1 VIRQQNYNPSNRK
14 QTNMKMKKMLAVLLA
29 TYLLPAA
36 AFSQTNAA
44 AADQTAVA
52 TQPAATADTNAA
64 VATPPPTVA
73 AADTNAAVAM
83 ASTNAVAAAQPAAVA
98 DTNAPVAVTPTNAVA
113 AVQPAAVA
121 DTNAAPASDTNV
133 VATAAPTIPLIQFQD
148 VPLTTAIEA
157 LARQANINYL
167 LDPKIGF
174 GQPDANGQIKAE
186 PNLSI
191 RWENVPA
198 QHALEALLSN
208 YGLQLSED
216 TKTKIYRITTKDPAA
231 LPILETRVIQLK
243 YASTTNMMD
252 SISGALTDKRS
263 RVIPDNRTSQLI
275 VVATDPEQAAVDT
288 LVSEL
293 DTPTKQVLIETRLV
307 EISSNPTSTK
317 GIDWSGTL
325 AAQNISFGNNLQTGL
340 AQIAP
345 GVSPQTGIPTF
356 GGLQSGTISPLTPVV
371 GSTASRGFF
380 GSQGFL
386 NADGAHAVLS
396 FLNASADA
404 QVMSTPR
411 VVTLDNETATIS
423 VQRTYPIL
431 QTTAGTQGSPGGS
444 SISYSNVGTVLL
456 VTPRISAN
464 NTIRLKV
471 SPSVATFFGYATLS
485 AQGAVSQAPQF
496 DTRTMDTQ
504 VLIPNANTLV
514 MGGLMDDNPGET
526 STKVPILGD
535 IPYLG
540 AAFRSESKL
549 ADKKNLLI
557 FITPTILQDTDFH
570 PTTTDFLNAQP
581 QTSKEALNPNSIMD
595 GAKPYNWS
603 DPSNTDPDQ
612 KIINQKAAM

>member
-1 VIRQQNYNPSNRK
+1 
-14 QTNMKMKKMLAVLLA
+14 MKLKTMLVALLA
-29 TYLLPAA
+29 TSLLPVA

-52 TQPAATADTNAA
+52 
-64 VATPPPTVA
+64 
-73 AADTNAAVAM
+73 
-83 ASTNAVAAAQPAAVA
+83 AQPAAVA
-98 DTNAPVAVTPTNAVA
+98 DTNAPVAAAPTNAVA
-113 AVQPAAVA
+113 ATDTNVVAAAQPAAVD
-121 DTNAAPASDTNV
+121 DTNAAPAASTS
-133 VATAAPTIPLIQFQD
+133 TAAPAVATIPLIQFQD

-191 RWENVPA
+191 RWENIPA

-208 YGLQLSED
+208 YGLQLVED
-216 TKTKIYRITTKDPAA
+216 TKTKIYRISTKDPAA
-231 LPILETRVIQLK
+231 LPTLETRVIQLK

-263 RVIPDNRTSQLI
+263 RVIPDTRTSQLI

-288 LVSEL
+288 LINEL

-307 EISSNPTSTK
+307 EISSNPTSKK

-325 AAQNISFGNNLQTGL
+325 SAQNVSAGNYSTYITQPTAPTSTVGPGGAIVNTPGQPGL
-340 AQIAP
+340 VSGIVNNP
-345 GVSPQTGIPTF
+345 GI
-356 GGLQSGTISPLTPVV
+356 V
-371 GSTASRGFF
+371 GASSIGGFF
-380 GSQGFL
+380 QNPWFL

-444 SISYSNVGTVLL
+444 TITYSNVGTVLL

-471 SPSVATFFGYATLS
+471 TPTVASFFGYAQLT
-485 AQGAVSQAPQF
+485 ANGATSQAPQF
-496 DTRTMDTQ
+496 DSRTMDTQ

-514 MGGLMDDNPGET
+514 MGGLVDDNPGET
-526 STKVPILGD
+526 STKVPLLGD
-535 IPYLG
+535 IPFLG
-540 AAFRSESKL
+540 AAFRSESKA

-557 FITPTILQDTDFH
+557 FITPTILQDSDFH

-581 QTSKEALNPNSIMD
+581 QTRKEVLDPNSVWD
-595 GAKPYNWS
+595 SSKPHNWA

-612 KIINQKAAM
+612 KLIDQKATM

>member
-1 VIRQQNYNPSNRK
+1 MK
-14 QTNMKMKKMLAVLLA
+14 QTNMKLKTMLAVLLA
-29 TYLLPAA
+29 TYLLPGA

-44 AADQTAVA
+44 VADQTA
-52 TQPAATADTNAA
+52 A
-64 VATPPPTVA
+64 VT
-73 AADTNAAVAM
+73 
-83 ASTNAVAAAQPAAVA
+83 QPAAVA
-98 DTNAPVAVTPTNAVA
+98 DTNVVA
-113 AVQPAAVA
+113 APQPAAA
-121 DTNAAPASDTNV
+121 DTNAAPAAAPATVVAAPQPAAAADTNA
-133 VATAAPTIPLIQFQD
+133 VAMIPLIQFQD

-174 GQPDANGQIKAE
+174 GQPDANGQVKAE

-191 RWENVPA
+191 RWENIPA
-198 QHALEALLSN
+198 KHALEALLSN
-208 YGLQLSED
+208 YGLQLMED
-216 TKTKIYRITTKDPAA
+216 TKTKIYRVTTKDPAA
-231 LPILETRVIQLK
+231 LPTLETRVIQLK
-243 YASTTNMMD
+243 YAGTTNMMD

-288 LVSEL
+288 LVDQL

-307 EISSNPTSTK
+307 EISSNPTSSK
-317 GIDWSGTL
+317 GINWAGTL
-325 AAQNISFGNNLQTGL
+325 AGQNISFGNNTTYLLQPTAPTPGTTTTVNGVSQTTG
-340 AQIAP
+340 AAP
-345 GVSPQTGIPTF
+345 GY
-356 GGLQSGTISPLTPVV
+356 GGLSSGTLAVPGII
-371 GSTASRGFF
+371 GDTASKGFGF
-380 GSQGFL
+380 GTGFL

-411 VVTLDNETATIS
+411 IVTLDNETATIS

-444 SISYSNVGTVLL
+444 TITYSNVGTVLL
-456 VTPRISAN
+456 VTPRISAG

-471 SPSVATFFGYATLS
+471 TPTVATFFGYATLTS
-485 AQGAVSQAPQF
+485 NGATSQAPQF
-496 DTRTMDTQ
+496 DNRTMDTQ

-514 MGGLMDDNPGET
+514 MGGLVDDNPAET
-526 STKVPILGD
+526 ATKVPVLGD
-535 IPYLG
+535 IPFLG
-540 AAFRSESKL
+540 AAFRSESKA

-557 FITPTILQDTDFH
+557 FITPTILQDADFH

-581 QTSKEALNPNSIMD
+581 QKRKEVLDPNSVWD
-595 GAKPYNWS
+595 SSKPHNWA

-612 KIINQKAAM
+612 KLINQKATM

>member
-1 VIRQQNYNPSNRK
+1 
-14 QTNMKMKKMLAVLLA
+14 MKLKTMLVALLA
-29 TYLLPAA
+29 TSLLPVA

-52 TQPAATADTNAA
+52 AQPAAVADTNAPFAAAPTNA
-64 VATPPPTVA
+64 VAAT
-73 AADTNAAVAM
+73 DTNV
-83 ASTNAVAAAQPAAVA
+83 VAAAQPAAVA
-98 DTNAPVAVTPTNAVA
+98 DTNAA
-113 AVQPAAVA
+113 PAAS
-121 DTNAAPASDTNV
+121 TSTAAPA
-133 VATAAPTIPLIQFQD
+133 VATIPLIQFQD

-191 RWENVPA
+191 RWENIPA

-208 YGLQLSED
+208 YGLQLVED
-216 TKTKIYRITTKDPAA
+216 TKTKIYRISTKDPAA
-231 LPILETRVIQLK
+231 LPTLETRVIQLK

-263 RVIPDNRTSQLI
+263 RVIPDTRTSQLI

-288 LVSEL
+288 LINEL

-307 EISSNPTSTK
+307 EISSNPTSSK

-325 AAQNISFGNNLQTGL
+325 AAQNVAFGNNLLTGT
-340 AQIAP
+340 ANVAP
-345 GVSPQTGIPTF
+345 GITAQSAGTPTAPVAGQSVPGIT
-356 GGLQSGTISPLTPVV
+356 SPLTGTGSLFPAVQAL
-371 GSTASRGFF
+371 GSTASKGFF
-380 GSQGFL
+380 GTQGFL
-386 NADGAHAVLS
+386 NADGARAVIS

-411 VVTLDNETATIS
+411 VVTLDNESATIS
-423 VQRTYPIL
+423 VQTTYPIL
-431 QTTAGTQGSPGGS
+431 ETTAGTQGSPGGS
-444 SISYSNVGTVLL
+444 SISYSNVGTVLI

-464 NTIRLKV
+464 NTIRLTV
-471 SPSVATFFGYATLS
+471 IPTVANFLGYQTLS

-496 DTRTMDTQ
+496 ETRTMQTQ

-514 MGGLMDDNPGET
+514 MGGLVDDNPTST
-526 STKVPILGD
+526 STKVPVLGD
-535 IPYLG
+535 IPFLG
-540 AAFRSESKL
+540 AAFRSETKSASKN
-549 ADKKNLLI
+549 NLLV
-557 FITPTILQDTDFH
+557 FITPTILQDADFH

-581 QTSKEALNPNSIMD
+581 ETRKQNLDPNSVWD
-595 GAKPYNWS
+595 SAKPHNWA

-612 KIINQKAAM
+612 KVLDQKATM

>member
-1 VIRQQNYNPSNRK
+1 
-14 QTNMKMKKMLAVLLA
+14 MLVALLA
-29 TYLLPAA
+29 TSLLPVA

-52 TQPAATADTNAA
+52 
-64 VATPPPTVA
+64 
-73 AADTNAAVAM
+73 
-83 ASTNAVAAAQPAAVA
+83 AQPAAVA
-98 DTNAPVAVTPTNAVA
+98 DTNAPVAAAPTNAVA
-113 AVQPAAVA
+113 AADTNVVAAAQPAAVA
-121 DTNAAPASDTNV
+121 DTSAAPAASTS
-133 VATAAPTIPLIQFQD
+133 AAAPAVATIPLIQFQD

-191 RWENVPA
+191 RWENIPA

-208 YGLQLSED
+208 YGLQLVED
-216 TKTKIYRITTKDPAA
+216 TKTKIYRISTKDPAA
-231 LPILETRVIQLK
+231 LPTLETRVIQLK

-263 RVIPDNRTSQLI
+263 RVIPDTRTSQLI

-288 LVSEL
+288 LINEL

-307 EISSNPTSTK
+307 EISSNPTSKK

-325 AAQNISFGNNLQTGL
+325 SAQNVSAGNYSTYITQPTAPTSTVGPGGAIVNTPGQPGL
-340 AQIAP
+340 VSGIVNNP
-345 GVSPQTGIPTF
+345 GI
-356 GGLQSGTISPLTPVV
+356 V
-371 GSTASRGFF
+371 GASSIGGFF
-380 GSQGFL
+380 QNPWFL

-444 SISYSNVGTVLL
+444 TITYSNVGTVLL

-471 SPSVATFFGYATLS
+471 TPTVASFFGYAQLT
-485 AQGAVSQAPQF
+485 ANGATSQAPQF
-496 DTRTMDTQ
+496 DSRTMDTQ

-514 MGGLMDDNPGET
+514 MGGLVDDNPGET
-526 STKVPILGD
+526 STKVPLLGD
-535 IPYLG
+535 IPFLG
-540 AAFRSESKL
+540 AAFRSESKA

-557 FITPTILQDTDFH
+557 FITPTILQDSDFH

-581 QTSKEALNPNSIMD
+581 QTRKEVLDPNSVWD
-595 GAKPYNWS
+595 SSKPHNWA

-612 KIINQKAAM
+612 KLIDQKATM

>member
-1 VIRQQNYNPSNRK
+1 
-14 QTNMKMKKMLAVLLA
+14 MKLKTLLAALLA
-29 TYLLPAA
+29 TYLLPSA

-44 AADQTAVA
+44 AADQSA
-52 TQPAATADTNAA
+52 T
-64 VATPPPTVA
+64 
-73 AADTNAAVAM
+73 
-83 ASTNAVAAAQPAAVA
+83 
-98 DTNAPVAVTPTNAVA
+98 
-113 AVQPAAVA
+113 AVA
-121 DTNAAPASDTNV
+121 DTNAAAASVPTNA
-133 VATAAPTIPLIQFQD
+133 VATAEPAVAADTNAAAASTPAAVPASGTNETADASSTNAAAPAVANIPLIQFQD

-191 RWENVPA
+191 RWENIPA

-208 YGLQLSED
+208 YGLQLVED
-216 TKTKIYRITTKDPAA
+216 AKTKIYRISPRDPAA
-231 LPILETRVIQLK
+231 PPPLTTRVIQLK
-243 YASTTNMMD
+243 YASTTNMME
-252 SISGALTDKRS
+252 SIGSTFTDKRS
-263 RVIPDNRTSQLI
+263 RVIPDTRTSQLV
-275 VVATDPEQAAVDT
+275 VVATDPEQASVDA
-288 LVSEL
+288 LIAQL

-307 EISSNPTSTK
+307 EITSNPTSRK

-325 AAQNISFGNNLQTGL
+325 QAQNLSFGNSSQYIVPPALTENPVTGTSQVTPGL
-340 AQIAP
+340 VNGVVASP
-345 GVSPQTGIPTF
+345 GVI
-356 GGLQSGTISPLTPVV
+356 
-371 GSTASRGFF
+371 GSTIGGF
-380 GSQGFL
+380 GSQWFL

-396 FLNASADA
+396 FLNASEDA

-411 VVTLDNETATIS
+411 IVTLDNETATIS
-423 VQRTYPIL
+423 VIRTYPIL

-471 SPSVATFFGYATLS
+471 QPVVSTFFGYLTLT
-485 AQGAVSQAPQF
+485 ANGASSQAPQF
-496 DTRTMDTQ
+496 DNREIDTQ

-514 MGGLMDDNPGET
+514 MGGLVDDNPADT

-535 IPYLG
+535 IPFLG
-540 AAFRSESKL
+540 AAFRSDTKT

-557 FITPTILQDTDFH
+557 FITPTVLQDTDFH

-581 QTSKEALNPNSIMD
+581 QKRKETLDPNSVWDSSM
-595 GAKPYNWS
+595 PHNWA
-603 DPSNTDPDQ
+603 DPQNTDPNQ
-612 KIINQKAAM
+612 KILDEKATQ

>member
-1 VIRQQNYNPSNRK
+1 
-14 QTNMKMKKMLAVLLA
+14 MKLKTMLAALLA

-44 AADQTAVA
+44 AADQTAGV
-52 TQPAATADTNAA
+52 
-64 VATPPPTVA
+64 
-73 AADTNAAVAM
+73 
-83 ASTNAVAAAQPAAVA
+83 AQPAAVA
-98 DTNAPVAVTPTNAVA
+98 DTNAVATPQPAAAADTNAAPAAAPASAVA
-113 AVQPAAVA
+113 AVQPAA
-121 DTNAAPASDTNV
+121 APA
-133 VATAAPTIPLIQFQD
+133 VASIPLIQFQD

-174 GQPDANGQIKAE
+174 GQPDASGQVKAE

-191 RWENVPA
+191 RWENIPA

-208 YGLQLSED
+208 YGLQLVED
-216 TKTKIYRITTKDPAA
+216 TKTKIYRVTTKDPAA
-231 LPILETRVIQLK
+231 LPTLETRVIQLK
-243 YASTTNMMD
+243 YASTTTMME

-263 RVIPDNRTSQLI
+263 RVIPDSRTSQLI
-275 VVATDPEQAAVDT
+275 IVATDPEQAAVDT
-288 LVSEL
+288 LIDQL

-317 GIDWSGTL
+317 GVNWAGTL
-325 AAQNISFGNNLQTGL
+325 AGQNISFGNNTTYLLPPTAPTPGTTTTVNGVSQTTG
-340 AQIAP
+340 AAP
-345 GVSPQTGIPTF
+345 GY
-356 GGLQSGTISPLTPVV
+356 GGLSSGTLAVPGII
-371 GSTASRGFF
+371 GDTASKGFGF
-380 GSQGFL
+380 GTGFL

-411 VVTLDNETATIS
+411 IVTLDNETATIS

-444 SISYSNVGTVLL
+444 TITYSNVGTVLL
-456 VTPRISAN
+456 VTPRISAG

-471 SPSVATFFGYATLS
+471 TPTVATFFGYATLT
-485 AQGAVSQAPQF
+485 ANGATSQAPQF
-496 DTRTMDTQ
+496 DNRTMDTQ

-514 MGGLMDDNPGET
+514 MGGLVDDNPAET
-526 STKVPILGD
+526 ATKVPVLGD
-535 IPYLG
+535 IPFLG
-540 AAFRSESKL
+540 AAFRSESKA

-557 FITPTILQDTDFH
+557 FITPTILQDADFH

-581 QTSKEALNPNSIMD
+581 QKRKEVLDPNSVWD
-595 GAKPYNWS
+595 SSKPHNWA

-612 KIINQKAAM
+612 KLINQKATM

>member
-1 VIRQQNYNPSNRK
+1 
-14 QTNMKMKKMLAVLLA
+14 MKLKKMLVALLA
-29 TYLLPAA
+29 TCLLPVA

-52 TQPAATADTNAA
+52 AQPATVADTNAA
-64 VATPPPTVA
+64 
-73 AADTNAAVAM
+73 AV
-83 ASTNAVAAAQPAAVA
+83 P
-98 DTNAPVAVTPTNAVA
+98 
-113 AVQPAAVA
+113 QPAAVA
-121 DTNAAPASDTNV
+121 DTNAAPASAPVSVVAAAQPAAAADTNAAPAAS
-133 VATAAPTIPLIQFQD
+133 ATAAAPATPTIPLIQFQD

-191 RWENVPA
+191 RWENIPA

-208 YGLQLSED
+208 YGLQLVED
-216 TKTKIYRITTKDPAA
+216 TKTKIYRISTKDPAA
-231 LPILETRVIQLK
+231 LPTLVTRVIQLK

-252 SISGALTDKRS
+252 SIAGALTDKRS

-288 LVSEL
+288 LVDQL

-325 AAQNISFGNNLQTGL
+325 AAQNVSFGNNSTYLVQPTPPTTTVGAGGATVTTPGQAGIVNGIL
-340 AQIAP
+340 AN
-345 GVSPQTGIPTF
+345 PQVI
-356 GGLQSGTISPLTPVV
+356 
-371 GSTASRGFF
+371 GSTIGGF
-380 GSQGFL
+380 GKQWFL

-396 FLNASADA
+396 FMNASADA

-471 SPSVATFFGYATLS
+471 TPTVATFFGYAQLT
-485 AQGAVSQAPQF
+485 AQGATSQAPQF

-514 MGGLMDDNPGET
+514 MGGLVDDNPGET

-535 IPYLG
+535 IPFLG
-540 AAFRSESKL
+540 AAFRSESKA

-557 FITPTILQDTDFH
+557 FITPTILEDTDFH

-581 QTSKEALNPNSIMD
+581 QTRKEVLDPNSVWD
-595 GAKPYNWS
+595 SSKPHNWA

-612 KIINQKAAM
+612 KLIDQKATM